1 MRDWRLPGR
10 HRADRAGGTLDL
22 LLSGVSTMSDA
33 AAEADA
39 IPLLIEFADGTS
51 VYREPDLVSDLPIV
65 RNGPPGTFVLFPD
78 GLRVSLPT
86 DQVVAAEDTNGRA
99 RVGFG
104 GMQFTGVHDGR
115 LTFVRVR
122 DLQPEERLSP
132 ARSHRMTLEPR
143 WVTAILVDGGVA
155 WRSE

>member
-1 MRDWRLPGR
+1 
-10 HRADRAGGTLDL
+10 
-22 LLSGVSTMSDA
+22 MSDA
-33 AAEADA
+33 ATEAAA
-39 IPLLIEFADGTS
+39 IPLLIEFARGTS

-86 DQVVAAEDTNGRA
+86 DQVVTAEDTNGRA

-122 DLQPEERLSP
+122 DLQPAERLSP
-132 ARSHRMTLEPR
+132 ARSHRMTLEQR
-143 WVTAILVDGGVA
+143 WVSTIVENGHVV
-155 WRSE
+155 WRSD